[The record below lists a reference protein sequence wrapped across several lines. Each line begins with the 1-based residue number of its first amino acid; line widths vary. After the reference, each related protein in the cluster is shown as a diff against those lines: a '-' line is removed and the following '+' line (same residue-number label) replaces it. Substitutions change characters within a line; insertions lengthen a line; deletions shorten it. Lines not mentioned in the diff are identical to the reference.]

1 MKFLLIASNKDLASK
16 NIANHIKE
24 YFDVFETDKELLSL
38 TAEDLEYADY
48 YIFLSKHKSIA
59 NKPSLTVHTPGNL
72 TEDNTFGGNPKEV
85 CPCDAV
91 LNTLLLKNIYKN
103 YKTYYEDGKIGEFD
117 VSFEVVHHSP
127 TGLKAPTVFVEIGSS
142 EKEWILKEAGEIIAK
157 SVLETIDAMK
167 SKNYDKKV
175 RAIGFG
181 GGHYA
186 PKFTKLAL
194 EDKYYF
200 GYLVPKYASVSEDVL
215 NQLIS
220 KMEVDKALIDWK
232 GCRGDDKRRYIEFFE
247 NNGIEWERV

>member
-38 TAEDLEYADY
+38 TNDDLEKADY
-48 YIFLSKHKSIA
+48 YIFLSKHKSMA

-72 TEDNTFGGNPKEV
+72 TENNEFGGNPKEV

-103 YKTYYEDGKIGEFD
+103 YKIYYKNGKIKEFD

-127 TGLKAPTVFVEIGSS
+127 TDLKAPTVFVEIGSS
-142 EKEWILKEAGEIIAK
+142 EREWVLKEAGEIIAK
-157 SVLETIDAMK
+157 SVLETIEAMK

-200 GYLVPKYASVSEDVL
+200 GYLVPKYASVSEEVL

-232 GCRGDDKRRYIEFFE
+232 GCRGEDRRRYIEFLE
-247 NNGIEWERV
+247 KEGIEWERV